1 MDDSP
6 TAAINENLNGVLPL
20 LIFLRS
26 FMRQARMPKLL
37 IDQPPMRWFQM
48 LPTLSKQK
56 WLARMSCSIKYAFMF
71 LAPIPR
77 G

>member
-6 TAAINENLNGVLPL
+6 TAAIDQNLIGVLPL

-37 IDQPPMRWFQM
+37 IDQPPMRWF
-48 LPTLSKQK
+48 
-56 WLARMSCSIKYAFMF
+56 
-71 LAPIPR
+71 
-77 G
+77 

>member
-37 IDQPPMRWFQM
+37 IDQPPMRWF
-48 LPTLSKQK
+48 LNASNSLLIKNG
-56 WLARMSCSIKYAFMF
+56 WLA
-71 LAPIPR
+71 
-77 G
+77 